1 MHILLVI
8 TVWLIGWY
16 SIKISKKCQWGEPAW
31 LAALAH
37 FTAWLSRS
45 AHALFP
51 HKICNVF
58 LWEGGL
64 GRFQRSWLLELRF
77 HPAGQPA
84 FKRKPCS
91 AIFIDTISSQSCYM
105 PTKIELFMSVTLVCW
120 FSWKKKKL
128 NPDSCKYECVHAFSV
143 YCTSLLRALSH
154 TSSCVIRYGRPQK
167 NGGGSLKL

>member
-1 MHILLVI
+1 MVKRFREKKIHIALRLHWDAYLTSHHCVVDRMI
-8 TVWLIGWY
+8 FHWNI
-16 SIKISKKCQWGEPAW
+16 KKCQWGKPSW

-91 AIFIDTISSQSCYM
+91 AIFIDTISSQSCNM
-105 PTKIELFMSVTLVCW
+105 PTKIELFMSVSLVC
-120 FSWKKKKL
+120 FPSPDSLEKKKL
-128 NPDSCKYECVHAFSV
+128 NPDSCQYECV
-143 YCTSLLRALSH
+143 YL
-154 TSSCVIRYGRPQK
+154 
-167 NGGGSLKL
+167 

>member
-1 MHILLVI
+1 MIFHKNI
-8 TVWLIGWY
+8 
-16 SIKISKKCQWGEPAW
+16 KKCQWGEPAW

-37 FTAWLSRS
+37 FTAWLSHT

-51 HKICNVF
+51 HKICNEF

-64 GRFQRSWLLELRF
+64 GCFQRSWLAVAAWTEISFSR
-77 HPAGQPA
+77 PACLQKKTL
-84 FKRKPCS
+84 FC
-91 AIFIDTISSQSCYM
+91 IFIDTISSQSCYM

-120 FSWKKKKL
+120 LSWKKKNSTL
-128 NPDSCKYECVHAFSV
+128 THANMSVYAFSV

-154 TSSCVIRYGRPQK
+154 TSSCMIRYGRPQK

>member
-1 MHILLVI
+1 MIFHYNI
-8 TVWLIGWY
+8 
-16 SIKISKKCQWGEPAW
+16 KKCQWGEPAW

-51 HKICNVF
+51 HKICNMF

-64 GRFQRSWLLELRF
+64 GHFQRSWLLELRF

-91 AIFIDTISSQSCYM
+91 AIFIDTISSQSCNM
-105 PTKIELFMSVTLVCW
+105 PTNIELFMSVSLVC
-120 FSWKKKKL
+120 FPSPDSLEKKKKNSTL
-128 NPDSCKYECVHAFSV
+128 TRANMSVYTFSV
-143 YCTSLLRALSH
+143 YCTSLLWALSP
-154 TSSCVIRYGRPQK
+154 TPLPVWLDMADPQK
-167 NGGGSLKL
+167 MVVAL

>member
-1 MHILLVI
+1 MIFHYNI
-8 TVWLIGWY
+8 
-16 SIKISKKCQWGEPAW
+16 KKCQWGEPAW

-51 HKICNVF
+51 HKICNMF

-64 GRFQRSWLLELRF
+64 GHFQRSWLLELRF

-91 AIFIDTISSQSCYM
+91 AIFIDTISSQSCNM
-105 PTKIELFMSVTLVCW
+105 PTNIELFMSVSLVC
-120 FSWKKKKL
+120 FPSPDSLEKKKKTQPWL
-128 NPDSCKYECVHAFSV
+128 VQIWVCIPLVYTVHHCCGPSAPHLFL
-143 YCTSLLRALSH
+143 C
-154 TSSCVIRYGRPQK
+154 G
-167 NGGGSLKL
+167 